1 MKKGKDLQEWTEKE
15 NHSRR
20 DFLKEGF
27 AGAAGL
33 GLAGM
38 SRAVPA
44 NAGQRA
50 SAGESRG
57 WKIDAFCH
65 ILPAKY
71 VDALRKRSKAPLG
84 VFLIGKYGMSPQPA
98 MVDVE
103 ARLRIMDRYEGYVQ
117 ILDTS
122 LPPPEDS
129 LGPQDAVELAQIAN
143 DSVAELVYK
152 YPDRFIAGIACLPL
166 NDMAAAMKELDRCI
180 KELKFKGVQI
190 TTTIMDK
197 PLDSPEFQPLFAKMN
212 EYNLPI
218 QMHPRTMKGG
228 VRFLEEAGVPS
239 DLVGFWAQTPFNWP
253 FETTIAMGR
262 LIFSGMLDKYPNLK
276 ILTHHLG
283 GFVPY
288 HIERVTYFLQGA
300 EMRFGVD
307 LMPKVNLTKPY
318 ADYYKMFYA
327 DTACYGA
334 VPTLMCGYSFF
345 GADHMIFGTD
355 LPYDS
360 QGGARLVPETIRS
373 IEEMDIPAGDRKKI
387 FEDNARKLFRLPI

>member
-1 MKKGKDLQEWTEKE
+1 MKKKRDSSNSKATGDR
-15 NHSRR
+15 NRR
-20 DFLKEGF
+20 DFLKAGLT
-27 AGAAGL
+27 GAAAL
-33 GLAGM
+33 GFTGVGAGTT
-38 SRAVPA
+38 AK
-44 NAGQRA
+44 AGERA
-50 SAGESRG
+50 STGEHRG

-71 VDALRKRSKAPLG
+71 VDALRKRSKASLG

-103 ARLRIMDRYEGYVQ
+103 ARLKIMDRYEGYVQ

-122 LPPPEDS
+122 LPPPEDVVS
-129 LGPQDAVELAQIAN
+129 PKDAIELAQIAN

-166 NDMAAAMKELDRCI
+166 NDMDAAMKELDRAI
-180 KELKFKGVQI
+180 KDLKFKGVQI

-197 PLDSPEFQPLFAKMN
+197 PLDSPEFQPLFEKMN
-212 EYNLPI
+212 SYNLPI
-218 QMHPRTMKGG
+218 QMHPRTMRGG
-228 VRFLEEAGVPS
+228 TRFLEEAGVPT

-307 LMPKVNLTKPY
+307 LMPKVYPTKPF
-318 ADYYKMFYA
+318 ADYYKMFYG
-327 DTACYGA
+327 DTATYGA
-334 VPTLMCGYSFF
+334 TPTLMCGYSFF
-345 GADHMIFGTD
+345 GADHMLFGTD

-373 IEEMDIPAGDRKKI
+373 IEEMDIPAGDKKKI
-387 FEDNARKLFRLPI
+387 FEENARKLFRLPI